1 MRVTILLLFLW
12 NTPALLSQKFRV
24 SFNQSFS
31 FTKGKGMNYES
42 LIQKGGFQIN
52 GVQNGENMYVF
63 DLTNREALLYF
74 RGKFVRKIVI
84 KNSVVEED
92 LVTIEFDD
100 YDLNYGYTIPVVC
113 VLNTSKDFS
122 IYPYFM
128 FYYIY
133 NGNVDGNVVYER

>member
-1 MRVTILLLFLW
+1 MRVTILLFFLW
-12 NTPALLSQKFRV
+12 NAQIIFSQKFRV
-24 SFNQSFS
+24 SFNQSFT

-52 GVQNGENMYVF
+52 GVQNGENMYIF
-63 DLTNREALLYF
+63 DLTNNEAQLF
-74 RGKFVRKIVI
+74 FGGKLVRTIDI
-84 KNSVVEED
+84 KNSLVEEE

-100 YDLNYGYTIPVVC
+100 YDLNYGYTIPVIC
-113 VLNTSKDFS
+113 VLNTSNDFS